1 MQLYKEPI
9 FPTTLYFF
17 NLPVEKVFLKAINN
31 IKNKEKSVDRSN
43 KGGYHSE
50 SNLHTRDIKCFDKL
64 NNLILEVANNY
75 IINDFSL
82 TKDMSCKKVSEMWF
96 IVNNKNDYNA
106 IHTHA
111 RSWLSGAYYIKV
123 PKKQKNF
130 LVFEDPQPTRNFE
143 NLHYNNYG
151 KEVTEG
157 MLILFPGWLAHKVP
171 VNTTEEERIVISFN
185 LDYPTF

>member
-17 NLPVEKVFLKAINN
+17 DLPVDKVFLKV
-31 IKNKEKSVDRSN
+31 IKDIKEKENSIDRSN
-43 KGGYHSE
+43 KGGYHS
-50 SNLHTRDIKCFDKL
+50 SSDLHNRNIKCFNTL
-64 NNLILEVANNY
+64 NKAILEVANNY

-82 TKDMSCKKVSEMWF
+82 TKDMSCKNISEMWF
-96 IVNNKNDYNA
+96 IINKKDNYNS

-111 RSWLSGAYYIKV
+111 RSWLSGAYYIKL
-123 PKKQKNF
+123 PKKQKNY

-151 KEVTEG
+151 KEVFEG

-171 VNTTEEERIVISFN
+171 TNTTKEERIVISFN